1 MLYITIL
8 YYYNLPYVAT
18 AAQIYVIYSYYVTMD
33 FSDRVKEELNYQG
46 MQVKQL
52 AAKTGISKN
61 TLDKYLSGQKVQPG
75 VENAVKIAKA
85 LGVSVEALLEDNT
98 NVSKYQFPEYKT
110 IIDQYNSL
118 NDFNK
123 RTIRDLLKSLT
134 ERQ

>member
-1 MLYITIL
+1 MAIIS
-8 YYYNLPYVAT
+8 
-18 AAQIYVIYSYYVTMD
+18 QSHVIYGYYVTMD
-33 FSDRVKEELNYQG
+33 FSDGVKEELNYQG

-85 LGVSVEALLEDNT
+85 LGVSVEELIEDKA
-98 NVSKYQFPEYKT
+98 NVTKYQFPEYKT
-110 IIDQYNSL
+110 IIDQYISL

-123 RTIRDLLKSLT
+123 RTVRDLLKSLT

>member
-1 MLYITIL
+1 MAIITQTHVI
-8 YYYNLPYVAT
+8 YGY
-18 AAQIYVIYSYYVTMD
+18 YVIMD
-33 FSDRVKEELNYQG
+33 FSDGVKEELNYQG

-123 RTIRDLLKSLT
+123 RTVRDLLKSLT

>member
-1 MLYITIL
+1 MAIIS
-8 YYYNLPYVAT
+8 
-18 AAQIYVIYSYYVTMD
+18 QSHVIYGYYVTMD
-33 FSDRVKEELNYQG
+33 FSDGVKEELNYQG

-61 TLDKYLSGQKVQPG
+61 TLDKYLSGQKVQPR

-85 LGVSVEALLEDNT
+85 LGVSVEELIEDNT

-110 IIDQYNSL
+110 IIDQYISL

-123 RTIRDLLKSLT
+123 RTVRDLLKSLT

>member
-1 MLYITIL
+1 MATIT
-8 YYYNLPYVAT
+8 
-18 AAQIYVIYSYYVTMD
+18 QIYVIYGYYIIMD
-33 FSDRVKEELNYQG
+33 FSDGVKEELNYQG

-98 NVSKYQFPEYKT
+98 SISKYQFPEYKT

>member
-1 MLYITIL
+1 MAIIS
-8 YYYNLPYVAT
+8 
-18 AAQIYVIYSYYVTMD
+18 QSYVIYGYYVTMD
-33 FSDRVKEELNYQG
+33 FSDGVKEELNYQG

-123 RTIRDLLKSLT
+123 RTVRDLLKSLT

>member
-1 MLYITIL
+1 
-8 YYYNLPYVAT
+8 
-18 AAQIYVIYSYYVTMD
+18 MD
-33 FSDRVKEELNYQG
+33 FSDGVKEELNYQG

-85 LGVSVEALLEDNT
+85 LGVSVEELIEDNT
-98 NVSKYQFPEYKT
+98 NVSKYQFPEYIT
-110 IIDQYNSL
+110 IIDQYISL

-123 RTIRDLLKSLT
+123 RTVRDLLKSLT

>member
-8 YYYNLPYVAT
+8 YYQILPYMAT
-18 AAQIYVIYSYYVTMD
+18 TAQIYVIYSYYVTMD